1 MDKMVDGASQCKSHS
16 LLNARDIHTNGWG
29 LDCDMVLAFLPILT
43 KPCPVN
49 ATDAK
54 ENKVQTMQL
63 VIEGEKNAIL
73 KQFYFKIN
81 ELLSRKE
88 RKS

>member
-1 MDKMVDGASQCKSHS
+1 MVDGASQFKSHS
-16 LLNARDIHTNGWG
+16 LLNARDNGWG
-29 LDCDMVLAFLPILT
+29 LDCDIVLAFLPILT
-43 KPCPVN
+43 KPYPVN